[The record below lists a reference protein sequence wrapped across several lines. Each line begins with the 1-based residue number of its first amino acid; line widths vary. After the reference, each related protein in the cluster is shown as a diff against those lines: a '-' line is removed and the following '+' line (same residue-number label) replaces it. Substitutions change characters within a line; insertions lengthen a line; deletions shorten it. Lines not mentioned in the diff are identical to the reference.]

1 MSELADLTKRQYA
14 LEQKFEQMDKGM
26 GDFFRFVNQ
35 ELAKVQVAL
44 EAFADRLPESSVIVP
59 PQGIIV
65 DG

>member
-26 GDFFRFVNQ
+26 GDFFRFVTG

-44 EAFADRLPESSVIVP
+44 EALADRLPESSVIVP